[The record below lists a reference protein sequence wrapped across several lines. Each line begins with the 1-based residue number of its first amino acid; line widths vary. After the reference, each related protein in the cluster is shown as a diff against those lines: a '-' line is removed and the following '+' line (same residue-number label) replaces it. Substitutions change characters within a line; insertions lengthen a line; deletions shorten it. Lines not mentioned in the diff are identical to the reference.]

1 MQVSVQSFSDLKT
14 NEFGTSAKVQ
24 LSNGEQVY
32 INEDPAKLVGKT
44 VDIEVTEKNSKA
56 GRKYKIGKIAK
67 VYEATATTSNGD
79 GDGNGNGNGKIT
91 WDDYRKVAEAAHE
104 LAAKLEP
111 DETTLEREDTENG
124 ITNKFITKFDRS
136 PARVGF
142 VNNVM
147 RAYAEG
153 RFIVP
158 KEEDETPPF

>member
-1 MQVSVQSFSDLKT
+1 MQTTVQSFSDLKT
-14 NEFGTSAKVQ
+14 NEFGISAKV
-24 LSNGEQVY
+24 LLGNGEQVY

-44 VDIEVTEKNSKA
+44 IDIEITPKKSKA
-56 GRKYKIGKIAK
+56 GREYKIGKISK
-67 VYEATATTSNGD
+67 VYEQSTATATASNG
-79 GDGNGNGNGKIT
+79 NSNGKIT

-104 LAAKLEP
+104 LAMKFEP
-111 DETTLEREDTENG
+111 DEATVTTNSEGST
-124 ITNKFITKFDRS
+124 TTHVDRS

-158 KEEDETPPF
+158 KEEEEDGPPPF